1 MSAISIE
8 LPEEV
13 SERLDQL
20 SERTGRSRSD
30 YLLDAITEH
39 LGEMEDLY
47 IAEQR
52 MIEHRAGLS
61 KSYTLDEVEQRLG
74 LVD

>member
-1 MSAISIE
+1 MSAVSVE

-20 SERTGRSRSD
+20 SERTGRSKTD
-30 YLLDAITEH
+30 YMLEAITEH
-39 LGEMEDLY
+39 LDEMEDLY
-47 IAEQR
+47 LAEQR
-52 MIEHRAGLS
+52 LIAHRAGRS
-61 KSYTLDEVEQRLG
+61 QSYTLDEVEQRLG